1 MRIYSL
7 DAARGVAAIAVIL
20 FHVYS
25 GRSFFHHFFLFV
37 DFFFVLSGF
46 VLAFTINDL
55 SDIVRVGKFL
65 RNRFVRLFPMAYS
78 ALLFVIF
85 IQLIVNIKYRVMGE
99 DLFVSIPLDPIT
111 VLASFLFLQVFSLNS
126 QLLLYP
132 LWSLSSEWL
141 TNLLASSIY
150 LSSAIKKIQ
159 LFIFL
164 GAAIIGIS
172 IAVNES
178 PRLQICTNQVGRGLF
193 GFGLGLLAW
202 EYRKLQKI
210 NLHKSI
216 LISIVVIA
224 PLFAFYLNGKSSNVA
239 VYVSPLMFTLVV
251 YSLNILETEF
261 YVKPPVVVCKYLGR
275 VSYGLYVWHVIATN
289 IVALASKNF
298 NLQALEPEEFLGIP
312 RLSLVLFITLVC
324 TEIVLKLI
332 EAPIRRKLT
341 YV

>member
-7 DAARGVAAIAVIL
+7 DAARGIAAIGVIL

-25 GRSFFHHFFLFV
+25 GRSFFNHFFLFV

-46 VLAFTINDL
+46 VLAPSINSL
-55 SDIVRVGKFL
+55 SNTFKMRKFL

-85 IQLIVNIKYRVMGE
+85 IQLIVNIKYRIMGE

-141 TNLLASSIY
+141 TNLLASSVY
-150 LSSAIKKIQ
+150 FSSAIKKIQ
-159 LFIFL
+159 LFLLL
-164 GAAIIGIS
+164 GVAIIGIS
-172 IAVNES
+172 LAVNES
-178 PRLQICTNQVGRGLF
+178 PRLQICTNQVGRGLL

-202 EYRKLQKI
+202 EYRQLQTI
-210 NLHKSI
+210 NLHKSTLI
-216 LISIVVIA
+216 LIVVIS

-239 VYVSPLMFTLVV
+239 VYVSPLMFTFVV
-251 YSLNILETEF
+251 YSLNILETKF
-261 YVKPPVVVCKYLGR
+261 HVRPPVVVCKYLGR
-275 VSYGLYVWHVIATN
+275 ISYGLYVWHVIATN

-298 NLQALEPEEFLGIP
+298 DLQALEPGEFLGIP
-312 RLSLVLFITLVC
+312 RLSLVLFITIVFS
-324 TEIVLKLI
+324 EIVLKLI